1 MILDGEVVVTT
12 MRTPGNDIEMTCG
25 WLINESDVFEPG
37 DIATIKEFAIPM
49 KLKLRDNS
57 NMTVNTKRTIP
68 KM

>member
-37 DIATIKEFAIPM
+37 DIATIKEFAG
-49 KLKLRDNS
+49 RADEA
-57 NMTVNTKRTIP
+57 
-68 KM
+68 